1 MGVSCDGYEKEF
13 TDLFVALE
21 KDRSH
26 ISTKTP
32 RRSSGKMV
40 RELKGLESSVNY
52 DGKVAVSRKNRS
64 KGRALVTL

>member
-21 KDRSH
+21 KDRSY

-40 RELKGLESSVNY
+40 KELKGLESSFNY
-52 DGKVAVSRKNRS
+52 DGKVTVSRKNRS